1 MSILW
6 RIRDQTHDLS
16 RRGMVMGVLNVT
28 PDSFSDG
35 GQYIDAGRAVEHG
48 LQMIADGA
56 DIIDVGGESTR
67 PGADPVSVDEE
78 LRRVIPIIE
87 KLRRQTSTLI
97 SVDTMKAEVA
107 RAAVAAGADILNDV
121 NGFRDPSLV
130 EVAASSEVG
139 LIVMHMLGTPRTMQ
153 KNPVYTNVIENVR
166 GFFSER
172 LATLQQAGI
181 SPGRVA
187 LDPGFGFGKT
197 VEHNLTMLR
206 EMEKLRIDQHPLA
219 IGVSRKSMIARLL
232 EDPQIENRFW
242 PTVALTAWIRQAGA
256 EIVRVHE
263 VKPNVEAM
271 RMMEAIMQPGH

>member
-6 RIRDQTHDLS
+6 RIHDQIHDLNK
-16 RRGMVMGVLNVT
+16 RGMIMGVLNVT

-35 GQYIDAGRAVEHG
+35 GQFIDAGRAMEHG
-48 LQMIADGA
+48 LQMIAEGA

-78 LRRVIPIIE
+78 LRRVVPIIE
-87 KLRRQTSTLI
+87 KLRRETSALI

-107 RAAVAAGADILNDV
+107 RAAIEAGADILNDV
-121 NGFRDPSLV
+121 NGFRDPGLV
-130 EVAASSEVG
+130 EVAAASEVG

-153 KNPVYTNVIENVR
+153 KSPVYTHVIENVR
-166 GFFSER
+166 GFFLER
-172 LATLQQAGI
+172 LATLKKAGI
-181 SPGRVA
+181 APERVA

-206 EMEKLRIDQHPLA
+206 EMGELKIDQHPLA

-232 EDPQIENRFW
+232 EDQQIENRFW
-242 PTVALTAWIRQAGA
+242 PTVALTAWVRQAGA

-271 RMMEAIMQPGH
+271 RMMEAIMQSGC

>member
-1 MSILW
+1 
-6 RIRDQTHDLS
+6 
-16 RRGMVMGVLNVT
+16 MVMGVLNVT

-35 GQYIDAGRAVEHG
+35 GRFIDAGRAIDHG
-48 LQMIADGA
+48 LQMIAEGA

-78 LRRVIPIIE
+78 MRRVVPVIE
-87 KLRRQTSTLI
+87 KLRRETEALI

-107 RAAVAAGADILNDV
+107 RAAIAAGADILNDV
-121 NGFRDPSLV
+121 NGFRDPALM
-130 EVAASSEVG
+130 EVAATSEVG

-166 GFFSER
+166 GFFQER
-172 LATLQQAGI
+172 IATLQKAGI
-181 SPGRVA
+181 SPERVA

-197 VEHNLTMLR
+197 IEHNLMMLR
-206 EMEKLRIDQHPLA
+206 EMEKLRINRHPMA

-232 EDPQIENRFW
+232 EDQKLESRFW
-242 PTVALTAWIRQAGA
+242 PTVALTAWIRSAGA

-271 RMMEAIMQPGH
+271 RMTEAIMQSGH

>member
-6 RIRDQTHDLS
+6 RIRDHTHDLS

-35 GQYIDAGRAVEHG
+35 GQFIDASCAIEHG

-67 PGADPVSVDEE
+67 PGADPVSVEE
-78 LRRVIPIIE
+78 EMRRVVPVIERLRRE
-87 KLRRQTSTLI
+87 TSILI

-107 RAAVAAGADILNDV
+107 RAAIAAGADILNDV
-121 NGFRDPSLV
+121 NGLRDQALL
-130 EVAASSEVG
+130 EVAATSDVG
-139 LIVMHMLGTPRTMQ
+139 IIVMHMLGTPRTMQ
-153 KNPVYTNVIENVR
+153 VNPVYSNVIENVR
-166 GFFSER
+166 GFFTER
-172 LATLQQAGI
+172 IATLQKAGI
-181 SPGRVA
+181 APERVA

-197 VEHNLTMLR
+197 TGHNLTMLR
-206 EMEKLRIDQHPLA
+206 EMGKLRIGNHPMA

-232 EDPQIENRFW
+232 VDQKIENRLW
-242 PTVALTAWIRQAGA
+242 PTVALTAWIRSAGA

-271 RMMEAIMQPGH
+271 RMMEAIMLPLH

>member
-6 RIRDQTHDLS
+6 RIRNQTHDLS
-16 RRGMVMGVLNVT
+16 QRGMIMGVLNVT

-35 GQYIDAGRAVEHG
+35 GQYIDADRAVAHG

-67 PGADPVSVDEE
+67 PGADPVSVEEE
-78 LRRVIPIIE
+78 LRRVVPIIE
-87 KLRRQTSTLI
+87 KLRQETSILI

-121 NGFRDPSLV
+121 NGFRDPALV

-166 GFFSER
+166 GFFTER

-181 SPGRVA
+181 APERVA

-206 EMEKLRIDQHPLA
+206 EMERLRIDQHPLA

-232 EDPQIENRFW
+232 GDQQIENRFW
-242 PTVALTAWIRQAGA
+242 PTVALTAWIRHAGA

-271 RMMEAIMQPGH
+271 RMMEAIMQPGC